1 MYILSVYTL
10 PKVVGFYDLSVLT
23 MSVMGFQKKIGWG
36 WVGGVSSIQ
45 FLLRFLEF
53 VNFAKP
59 ITPIVII
66 IMNVSMSMS
75 PCKTLTPDIVTVSFP
90 VSRNWI
96 VTCWTTMD
104 SSCCRNHGARL
115 VT

>member
-23 MSVMGFQKKIGWG
+23 MSVMGFQKKLDGG

-66 IMNVSMSMS
+66 IMNVLIFL
-75 PCKTLTPDIVTVSFP
+75 PRCNTLTPDIVITV
-90 VSRNWI
+90 
-96 VTCWTTMD
+96 
-104 SSCCRNHGARL
+104 
-115 VT
+115 